1 MNIDYRGLK
10 VTLHSDLLDAPLEIT
25 DRVTRIQYSRSVRA
39 PFERATVVLANYGNS
54 PFFSLEGG
62 AGALLFRPDS
72 PTSSPSPDYWM
83 VIQKGEDCLFWGYV
97 SEISTSI
104 KTRAD
109 SLVESPG
116 ITLSV
121 SSWATLLSRCTIA
134 LTPSGEEE
142 GSARSVDGAFYGFDD
157 WGNRFSTLAE
167 GLPKPYLGETLEEIL
182 EQLKGPKLPR
192 SLSGKSLLEEI
203 KLVYNGQTRDSV
215 TEEDDPQPFYPVIG
229 TNITGFLAGSTLA
242 RQSIWSLIQA
252 AFNPSPDLVELFPS
266 FEPNAGLAVE
276 GEAALDFCVPTLF
289 YRMKPVDPDFGFSD
303 ADNEILNGVYENIE
317 EGKRSANLPSV
328 KIIGRGGPNPVIKRE
343 GSGSYKSLD
352 LDIVRGVAFSMSD
365 ANRVNAVWVKSPFVT
380 EKRLLFGA
388 FARAAINY
396 PDVASSGAR
405 VFDVNW
411 PLFPASEAKASA
423 YENLEAVIDYAY
435 LVYGD
440 GEHYMSGTISLSPTL
455 TLAPGNWYS
464 IVGLDKKTNAR
475 FTFYISSVSHRI
487 AVSNTGNIEAHTEV
501 TYERGSFNRVPC
513 VPREA

>member
-1 MNIDYRGLK
+1 MNIDYQGLK

-25 DRVTRIQYSRSVRA
+25 DRVTRIQYSRSVRS

-62 AGALLFRPDS
+62 GGKLLFRPDS

-97 SEISTSI
+97 SEINTSI

-116 ITLSV
+116 ITLNV
-121 SSWATLLSRCTIA
+121 SSWATLLSRCVIA
-134 LTPSGEEE
+134 LTPDSEEE
-142 GSARSVDGAFYGFDD
+142 GSARSVEGAFYNFDD

-167 GLPKPYLGETLEEIL
+167 GLAKPYLGETLEEVL
-182 EQLKGPKLPR
+182 EQLKGPKLPD
-192 SLSGKSLLEEI
+192 SIGGLSLLEEI
-203 KLVYNGQTRDSV
+203 NLVYNDETRQAL
-215 TEEDDPQPFYPVIG
+215 TENQDQPFYPVIG
-229 TNITGFLAGSTLA
+229 TNITGFLAGATLA
-242 RQSIWSLIQA
+242 RQTIWSLIQA
-252 AFNPSPDLVELFPS
+252 AFNPSPELVELFPS
-266 FEPNAGLAVE
+266 FEI
-276 GEAALDFCVPTLF
+276 GELVGLDFCSPTLF
-289 YRMKPVDPDFGFSD
+289 YRMKPVDPEFGFSD
-303 ADNEILNGVYENIE
+303 ADNQALNGVYGNIE
-317 EGKRSANLPSV
+317 EGESSANLPSV
-328 KIIGRGGPNPVIKRE
+328 KILGRGGPNPVIKRE
-343 GSGSYKSLD
+343 GSGSYKILD
-352 LDIVRGVAFSMSD
+352 LDIVQGVTFSMSD
-365 ANRVNAVWVKSPFVT
+365 ANRVNSVWVKSPFVT

-388 FARAAINY
+388 FAKAAINY
-396 PDVASSGAR
+396 PDVASNGAR
-405 VFDVNW
+405 VFDVSW
-411 PLFPASEAKASA
+411 PLFPASEAQANA

-455 TLAPGNWYS
+455 TLAPGEWYS

-487 AVSNTGNIEAHTEV
+487 TVSSIGNIEAHTEV
-501 TYERGSFNRVPC
+501 AYERGSFNRVPC